1 MMDRYL
7 VTSKNGKKFWRRKSP
22 RRRKLSAFGSAFAE
36 ARKKFGKGKTF
47 TFKGKKY
54 STNMKGESSNPSK
67 KQMVDKMASD
77 NNLTKK

>member
-7 VTSKNGKKFWRRKSP
+7 VTSKTGKKFWRRKSA
-22 RRRKLSAFGSAFAE
+22 RRKLSAFGSAFAQ

-54 STNMKGESSNPSK
+54 STDMKGESSKPSK
-67 KQMVDKMASD
+67 KQVVDKMASD